1 MKKIVKIRRE
11 RLTKILLVIM
21 LMVMAFGS
29 LSRTVSAESWAG
41 SGTELSPY
49 LISNAT
55 ELAKI
60 GIELENGENFDN
72 TYFRM
77 TNDIDLDVAP
87 YNTGEGWE
95 PIGTIDHPFT
105 GVFDGN
111 GFAIK
116 NIMINRSSI
125 LYVGLFGY
133 SENSKIMNLGIESG
147 SIKGGGNHTT
157 FSNVGS
163 LVGVIKKGEIINCYN
178 KASVT
183 SDDTAIKVN
192 VGGISGDNKGG
203 FIINCYNA
211 GTVSAPKGGDAIVG
225 GITGSNQGTSSQE
238 GGTIS
243 NCFNMG
249 NISNSSGP
257 YIGGI
262 SGRNMGTF
270 SSITDCYNTGV
281 LYGSTYFGGIVG
293 QNVNAK
299 ITNCYNNAKIE
310 LSVPTSQYVGGVI
323 GTVSGPTATIS
334 NCYFNK
340 DNYTGPAIGQFN
352 LQASTDN
359 ATNVIGMTTEEMLNG
374 DMTLS
379 NEFLRNEPD
388 MNNRYYPELKVFAQ
402 SSSNIINTASKLS
415 VVVEKLDIT
424 VTFPTNLTATYG
436 QTLADVSLSSGVGN
450 GTFSWKAVNST
461 SVGNAGDNQFTVL
474 FTPTEP
480 KYKSLTQNVTIS
492 VSKATQTAPNAP
504 TITSKTS
511 TSITLNAIVGAEYS
525 INGTDWQDNLEFN
538 NLTPNTEYTFYAR
551 LKEIS
556 NYFASPSSLESAI
569 IKTDALVYEDADY
582 TAVDTA
588 LAKIPTDLSVY
599 TDETVT
605 ALNNA
610 KNAVVL
616 GKNITEQ
623 ATVTGYATAIEDAIT
638 ALVYKDA
645 DYTAVDAA
653 LAKIP
658 TDLSVYTDE
667 TVTALNNAKNAV
679 VLGKNITEQVTVTG
693 YATAIQ
699 DAIDALVLEV
709 IDITDNNTKIKISA
723 NAGVIPANSEL
734 IVKVITTGSDFNK
747 ATLALKDISGK
758 FMLYDISIMSDGV
771 KVDINENVTV
781 SILIPTDYDKAKL
794 AIYYI
799 DEKGK
804 SFEIESKVEGDYL
817 VFSTTHF
824 GNYAIVDTS
833 VSAPNTGDT
842 TVILS
847 FLVMNLFAMAN
858 IILLNERKKYELRK

>member
-293 QNVNAK
+293 QNVSAK
-299 ITNCYNNAKIE
+299 ITNCYNNANIE

-525 INGTDWQDNLEFN
+525 INGTDWRDSLEFN

-623 ATVTGYATAIEDAIT
+623 ATVTGYATAIE
-638 ALVYKDA
+638 
-645 DYTAVDAA
+645 
-653 LAKIP
+653 
-658 TDLSVYTDE
+658 
-667 TVTALNNAKNAV
+667 
-679 VLGKNITEQVTVTG
+679 
-693 YATAIQ
+693 